1 VTLGKAVKRLGSVT
15 LSFLLAMSW
24 APARAQEHFPSR
36 LITIVVPLTAGTTAD
51 ILARLFAEGLSRRF
65 DQRVVVSN
73 RPGAG
78 GLIAAQAVGTGPA
91 DGYTILL
98 ANSALTILG
107 ALNKNLTFDPI
118 TSFAGIYLIG
128 EAPAVVNVAPSLG
141 VHTLAEF
148 IALAKSSPGAI
159 NYGSAGVGTATHI
172 AGAHFALQTG
182 TQLVHVPYTVSSTI
196 IADLLGGRIHATF
209 APEAFTLP
217 LLQDG
222 RLLALAVADEEPI
235 REPIAIPTAIS
246 EHVDYRIAT
255 WYGFLAPTKTPVAIL
270 ATLHGALA
278 DLGDDSELR
287 STMHVQGVK
296 PRGIGIGEFDL
307 YIRKDVERLT
317 PLLAIIARS
326 N

>member
-1 VTLGKAVKRLGSVT
+1 MKCFGLVTSA
-15 LSFLLAMSW
+15 FLLAISS
-24 APARAQEHFPSR
+24 ASVSAQERFPSR

-51 ILARLFAEGLSRRF
+51 ILARLFAEGLSRRL

-73 RPGAG
+73 RAGAG
-78 GLIAAQAVGTGPA
+78 GLIGAQAVAAGPA
-91 DGYTILL
+91 DGYTVLL

-118 TSFAGIYLIG
+118 AGFAGVYLIG

-148 IALAKSSPGAI
+148 IALAKATPGAI
-159 NYGSAGVGTATHI
+159 NYGSAGIGTATHI

-182 TQLVHVPYTVSSTI
+182 TQLVHVPYTVSSAI
-196 IADLLGGRIHATF
+196 IADLLGGRIQATF

-217 LLQDG
+217 LLQER
-222 RLLALAVADEEPI
+222 RLLALAVADDEPI
-235 REPIAIPTAIS
+235 REPIAIPTAVS
-246 EHVDYRIAT
+246 AHVDYRIAT
-255 WYGFLAPTKTPVAIL
+255 WYGFLAPAKTPPAIL
-270 ATLHGALA
+270 ATLHDALA
-278 DLGDDSELR
+278 ELGKDSEFR
-287 STMHVQGVK
+287 TTMHVHGVR
-296 PRGIGIGEFDL
+296 PRGIGVGDFDL

-317 PLLAIIARS
+317 PLLATIARS

>member
-1 VTLGKAVKRLGSVT
+1 MKRIGSVT
-15 LSFLLAMSW
+15 LPFLLAVLCAS
-24 APARAQEHFPSR
+24 ARAQEHFPSR

-78 GLIAAQAVGTGPA
+78 GLIATQAVGTGPA

-98 ANSALTILG
+98 ANSAHATLG

-118 TSFAGIYLIG
+118 AGFAGIYLIG
-128 EAPAVVNVAPSLG
+128 EAPALVNVAPSLG
-141 VHTLAEF
+141 VHTLTEF

-159 NYGSAGVGTATHI
+159 NYGSAGIGTATHI
-172 AGAHFALQTG
+172 AGAYFALQTG

-217 LLQDG
+217 LLQEG
-222 RLLALAVADEEPI
+222 RLLALAVADEESI

-246 EHVDYRIAT
+246 EQIDYRIAT
-255 WYGFLAPTKTPVAIL
+255 WYGFLAPAKIPTAIL
-270 ATLHGALA
+270 ATLHDALA
-278 DLGDDSELR
+278 DVGKDSEVR
-287 STMHVQGVK
+287 STMHVHGVK
-296 PRGIGIGEFDL
+296 PRGIGVGEFDL
-307 YIRKDVERLT
+307 YIRKDVERLS
-317 PLLAIIARS
+317 PLLATIVRS